1 MAVANGYGK
10 VVTSGSVFMYDTGD
24 TINSYIGEP
33 TTNIFKHY
41 GTTGQGSG
49 ADNGVSF
56 DVNGTGTFIRLGY
69 GQVFGGYTIQ
79 PNDVVYKYNLGE
91 YGCHYHGN
99 DVTIASGVYVT
110 FTFDY
115 YISPGAGGYP
125 ETNYLANMETSTGA
139 SVSIASPNSLTG
151 VWQTISV
158 TTGPT
163 TSGGNL
169 RPLLYPGACGGRL
182 ASSGYVLF
190 KNPQVELLP
199 HKTPFT
205 QTTRSATQGLLPI
218 VGNSTINLTNV
229 SFDSNAQMVFDGT
242 NDYVNIG
249 TNSSLAITGDI
260 TICAWVYIN
269 NFSSTYNSII
279 GKTTSGGMPA
289 PYDYYMNI
297 NTGRLVF
304 LRGNGSVYA
313 YTTSTASP
321 ALNTWQFVAV
331 TMSGTT
337 ITHYLNG
344 ETNGIDT
351 ASTTIADNG
360 DNALVGSRGDSVT
373 KMNGKIN
380 TLQIYNRALSAAE
393 VQQNYSK
400 YKSRFNLS

>member
-1 MAVANGYGK
+1 
-10 VVTSGSVFMYDTGD
+10 
-24 TINSYIGEP
+24 
-33 TTNIFKHY
+33 
-41 GTTGQGSG
+41 
-49 ADNGVSF
+49 
-56 DVNGTGTFIRLGY
+56 
-69 GQVFGGYTIQ
+69 
-79 PNDVVYKYNLGE
+79 
-91 YGCHYHGN
+91 
-99 DVTIASGVYVT
+99 
-110 FTFDY
+110 
-115 YISPGAGGYP
+115 
-125 ETNYLANMETSTGA
+125 
-139 SVSIASPNSLTG
+139 
-151 VWQTISV
+151 
-158 TTGPT
+158 
-163 TSGGNL
+163 
-169 RPLLYPGACGGRL
+169 
-182 ASSGYVLF
+182 
-190 KNPQVELLP
+190 
-199 HKTPFT
+199 
-205 QTTRSATQGLLPI
+205 
-218 VGNSTINLTNV
+218 
-229 SFDSNAQMVFDGT
+229 
-242 NDYVNIG
+242 
-249 TNSSLAITGDI
+249 
-260 TICAWVYIN
+260 
-269 NFSSTYNSII
+269 
-279 GKTTSGGMPA
+279 MPA